1 MIPKRILFCTDFS
14 ENSRAA
20 RSCALDYARIFGA
33 SLTILHVINSS
44 EIGFP
49 SLDETVPVDIQSAIR
64 NIEESVDK
72 ALELITHE
80 CRKIISKVAAYKTSG
95 TPSYE
100 IVRYADDQKMELIVL
115 GTHGWTGF
123 RHLILG
129 STAENVVRTA
139 NCPVLTVRS
148 IEAPKRKRRR
158 FIRSKHI

>member
-1 MIPKRILFCTDFS
+1 MVPKRILFCTDFS

-20 RSCALDYARIFGA
+20 RSCASDYAQVFDA

-49 SLDETVPVDIQSAIR
+49 SLDETIPVDIQSTIR
-64 NIEESVDK
+64 SIEESVDK
-72 ALELITHE
+72 ALELITRE
-80 CRKIISKVAAYKTSG
+80 CRKKIAKVVAHKTTG

-100 IVRYADDQKMELIVL
+100 IVKYAENQKMELIVL

-123 RHLILG
+123 RHLIMG

-139 NCPVLTVRS
+139 HCPVLTVRS
-148 IEAPKRKRRR
+148 IETPKRKRRR
-158 FIRSKHI
+158 FIRSKHM